1 MAQRKNLHLD
11 QGSDFRHTFLYREP
25 DGETPIDLTGFT
37 ARAQVRE
44 SIWSATPLYEATTET
59 AGLEISD
66 PVAGKVVLT
75 IAGSVSEA
83 WLADQAVYDIE
94 VVDASSKPSR
104 IVQGTIYID
113 RESTR

>member
-1 MAQRKNLHLD
+1 MAQRKNLRLD

-25 DGETPIDLTGFT
+25 DGVTAIDLTGFT

-59 AGLEISD
+59 TGLQITD
-66 PVAGKVVLT
+66 PTNGKVVLT

-83 WLADQAVYDIE
+83 WLVDQAVYDIE
-94 VVDASSKPSR
+94 VVDSGSPTR
-104 IVQGTIYID
+104 IVQGTLFID
-113 RESTR
+113 REATR